1 MEPRPFIYLDHWAF
15 STFSTQAT
23 MRERLLEV
31 LERGTLLISILN
43 FMEMARA
50 KGATAK
56 SIAAFLDA
64 VGGRWAAITTTP
76 GTVVSREREYRLD
89 PWRDEVNLPVLLRA
103 PGVQWR
109 PANLARR
116 MQEPLLA
123 AQTLP
128 GWERIAASLAA
139 DFEVAR
145 RRVRA
150 GDLKLDGF
158 WDIPSELGTHV
169 VFATVLQRLVRGSL
183 NLERHQIDDL
193 LHTCIPVTYCDVVF
207 LDRKTKT
214 LLEGM
219 ETRAKVFYAGELEE
233 ALAYLEGRWPPFDT
247 QGLPP

>member
-1 MEPRPFIYLDHWAF
+1 MEPRPFIYLDQWAF
-15 STFSTQAT
+15 STISTQAPL
-23 MRERLLEV
+23 RDRLLNV
-31 LERGTLLISILN
+31 LSRGTLLISILN
-43 FMEMARA
+43 FMEIARA
-50 KGATAK
+50 KGATAA
-56 SIAAFLDA
+56 SIAAFLDT

-76 GTVVSREREYRLD
+76 GTVVSREKEHRLD
-89 PWRDEVNLPVLLRA
+89 AWRDEVNLPVLLRA
-103 PGVQWR
+103 PGVQWK

-116 MQEPLLA
+116 LQESRA
-123 AQTLP
+123 VQTLA
-128 GWERIAASLAA
+128 ECEKAAAGIAA

-145 RRVRA
+145 KRVRA

-158 WDIPSELGTHV
+158 WDIPSEVGTHA

-193 LHTCIPVTYCDVVF
+193 LHTCIPVTYCDVAF

-233 ALAYLEGRWPPFDT
+233 ALADLEGRWPPFAME
-247 QGLPP
+247 GLPP